1 MKKKYFI
8 LTAAVMVCV
17 LWAAACGIRNVDNA
31 DEVIEYKTVDE
42 EEAGEYVIDS
52 ENSADFLIDLPP
64 ELEVYRRFLA
74 GEEKMYVRDD
84 SLAELCPYYDNDGT
98 RFFIKEF
105 ECDMWDVLES
115 VREYYL
121 NPPGWNDKIEGIW
134 YACLDCG
141 NDGSMELAVRFKG
154 IDIYSPSDDSDVTF
168 VLKYDGNRPVLCY
181 AFETWARSET
191 QLYYYGFVE
200 NSGSGG
206 ASIHYYSADV
216 LDLDG
221 SINTVKDSTFLSGS
235 SAADIAHDE
244 YYEVFDK
251 APEMTVEVI
260 KIDDERVYR
269 AYISDE
275 ADYESCNLFISLCEQ
290 KGMIFLTEEEE
301 KNMLEEKINSLGI
314 DEKCLE
320 RAELVW
326 KKLDGSM
333 YNEFI
338 RSEQQN

>member
-8 LTAAVMVCV
+8 LSAAVMIFV
-17 LWAAACGIRNVDNA
+17 LLSAACGIRNIDTVN
-31 DEVIEYKTVDE
+31 EVMEYKTEEYIIDYAKSVD
-42 EEAGEYVIDS
+42 Y
-52 ENSADFLIDLPP
+52 LIDLPP
-64 ELEVYRRFLA
+64 ELEIYQSFLV
-74 GEEKMYVRDD
+74 GEEKMYVSDD
-84 SLAELCPYYDNDGT
+84 SLADVCQYYDNDGR
-98 RFFIKEF
+98 RFFIKEC

-121 NPPGWNDKIEGIW
+121 NPPGWNDKIEGIS

-154 IDIYSPSDDSDVTF
+154 IDIYSPSDDSSVTF
-168 VLKYDGNRPVLCY
+168 VLRYDGNRPVLCY

-206 ASIHYYSADV
+206 AQVHYYSADV

-221 SINTVKDSTFLSGS
+221 SIKTVKDSAFLSGS

-251 APEMTVEVI
+251 TPEMTVEVI

-275 ADYESCNLFISLCEQ
+275 ADYERCNLFISMCEQ
-290 KGMIFLTEEEE
+290 KGMMFLTEEEE
-301 KNMLEEKINSLGI
+301 KAILEEKINSLGI

-320 RAELVW
+320 RAELDW
-326 KKLDGSM
+326 KKLDVSM
-333 YNEFI
+333 YDEFI